1 MANSKAKKAHEML
14 APLATVMAVATESKT
29 QKKPQSTAETAMH
42 PIEEM
47 CRKEFAAR
55 AIEASIKKA
64 EISAKDLKNVYFK
77 NSKEKAS
84 EFVVMCAIAPYLDIM
99 KERPKQIGS
108 WRDKRNQL
116 VHALFNKDPQAV
128 ILELQPLV
136 EQGYNAV
143 RKLDNAVKQLKRSKI
158 RERFKMG

>member
-1 MANSKAKKAHEML
+1 ML
-14 APLATVMAVATESKT
+14 APLATVTDVAIDAKTPKKTKSAV
-29 QKKPQSTAETAMH
+29 ETAMH

-47 CRKEFAAR
+47 CRKEFAAS

-64 EISAKDLKNVYFK
+64 DISAKDLKNVYFK

-108 WRDKRNQL
+108 YKTDYLRVEFCEKADVWREAEGQ
-116 VHALFNKDPQAV
+116 VHEDSQV
-128 ILELQPLV
+128 WSCS
-136 EQGYNAV
+136 G
-143 RKLDNAVKQLKRSKI
+143 
-158 RERFKMG
+158 